1 MAHLQIM
8 KEKGHLD
15 KGHSDKDIVLPT
27 KHPQEIEVWYV
38 IPAIRKELA
47 LDLVKSGKSQREVAS
62 LLGIT
67 ESAISQYVQKK
78 RAKDIPLPP
87 EAKEFIKKAALHIKD
102 QRSAY
107 HQIHK
112 ISQYMKESKVL
123 CKIHSAVEDGLEGCD
138 VCYNN

>member
-1 MAHLQIM
+1 MSSISKK
-8 KEKGHLD
+8 KEYHTPE
-15 KGHSDKDIVLPT
+15 HHMKDIVLPT

-38 IPAIRKELA
+38 IPAIRKELT
-47 LDLVKSGKSQREVAS
+47 LDLIKSGKSQREVAS

-67 ESAISQYVQKK
+67 EAAVSQYIKKK
-78 RAKDIPLPP
+78 RAKDIPLPS
-87 EAKEFIKKAALHIKD
+87 EAKEFIHKAALHIKD

-112 ISQYMKESKVL
+112 ISQYMKESKIL

-138 VCYNN
+138 VCYNS